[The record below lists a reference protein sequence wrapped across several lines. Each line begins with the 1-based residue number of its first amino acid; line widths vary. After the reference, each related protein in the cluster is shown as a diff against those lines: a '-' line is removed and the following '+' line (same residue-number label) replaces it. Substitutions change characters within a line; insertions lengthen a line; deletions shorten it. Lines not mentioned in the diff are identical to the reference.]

1 MMLEDVRKAVWVLF
15 QSTATEYTGVLGNL
29 RIRAKLLVAL
39 LPLLAVVIAAVT
51 YSSMHMATADARYTV
66 LLDKQAKALRRLTN
80 ARGLTNRFRL
90 LLYAEVIEH
99 DRGKLRN
106 IDADLDQIAADFHS
120 SVDEAARYSPD
131 SAASIRAIEAQSVLS
146 VSDSQSVRAAV
157 ASGDY
162 ESALS
167 LMKTTVDP
175 ELEQLRLQMTSLI
188 DGLEVSID
196 RQSDALTVQMHR
208 TVSITWVLVF
218 LGVVASLF
226 FALFVVQR

>member
-90 LLYAEVIEH
+90 LLYAEVVEH
-99 DRGKLRN
+99 DPSRIRQ
-106 IDADLDQIAADFHS
+106 IEADLDQIVLDFRS
-120 SVDEAARYSPD
+120 GLDEATRNNPD
-131 SAASIRAIEAQSVLS
+131 YAVTIRAIRAQFDRGLS
-146 VSDSQSVRAAV
+146 
-157 ASGDY
+157 
-162 ESALS
+162 
-167 LMKTTVDP
+167 
-175 ELEQLRLQMTSLI
+175 
-188 DGLEVSID
+188 
-196 RQSDALTVQMHR
+196 
-208 TVSITWVLVF
+208 
-218 LGVVASLF
+218 
-226 FALFVVQR
+226 